1 MNQDKFISISK
12 ASEMLGVH
20 HNTLRRWTDSG
31 KIKCSKT
38 IGKHRKYLLSEILS
52 LQGKEVEN
60 ENLNK
65 DVVAIYTR
73 VSSNDQKQK
82 NKKNVGLHT

>member
-20 HNTLRRWTDSG
+20 HNTLRRWTDNG

-38 IGKHRKYLLSEILS
+38 IGNHRKYLLSEILS
-52 LQGKEVEN
+52 LQGK
-60 ENLNK
+60 
-65 DVVAIYTR
+65 
-73 VSSNDQKQK
+73 
-82 NKKNVGLHT
+82 